1 MAERKLNEEQMRR
14 YIENEVRKAL
24 MEERQGRSLLSESIS
39 EVLDENMTDEGFLDW
54 IQNLLGGGQGNG
66 RGISMEGI
74 IGGIL
79 GRFFAPVLGKLL
91 EKIGIRADGEIGK
104 LILNAASSV
113 GGYALGQWVDKKW
126 DPIGIDNNR
135 NGGRGFLGLGG
146 GSTGND
152 KN

>member
-1 MAERKLNEEQMRR
+1 MEKKLNEEQMRR
-14 YIENEVRKAL
+14 YIENEVRKTL
-24 MEERQGRSLLSESIS
+24 MEGRQERNLLSESIN
-39 EVLDENMTDEGFLDW
+39 EVLNENMTDENVLDW
-54 IQNLLGGGQGNG
+54 IQGLLGGGQRNG

-79 GRFFAPVLGKLL
+79 GRFFSPVLGKLL

-135 NGGRGFLGLGG
+135 NDGRGFLGLGG
-146 GSTGND
+146 RTSEND
-152 KN
+152 NK